1 MMPCM
6 HLLRGV
12 LAAAAATLIAGAAF
26 AGETGASSA
35 PGSSGALVRGGA
47 PLPEFHLGFPGDAL
61 SEHSDDLEISLTSP
75 GQSALRFLFSPRP
88 IFGQSLDQTTG
99 TSRNTAGLSWNIF
112 ENDKLFGS
120 FGFSGSI
127 VRPGAE
133 DPARHLFDPPL
144 TLHSTLELGYQLG
157 DQHSLSLSLD
167 RASPSSFGTDKTET
181 GEALRL
187 RYGYHF

>member
-1 MMPCM
+1 MTPCIR
-6 HLLRGV
+6 LLRGV
-12 LAAAAATLIAGAAF
+12 LAAAAATLIAGAAL
-26 AGETGASSA
+26 ADETAASSA
-35 PGSSGALVRGGA
+35 PVSSGTLVRGGA
-47 PLPEFHLGFPGDAL
+47 PLPEFHLGFLDDMFSPR
-61 SEHSDDLEISLTSP
+61 SDDLEISLTSP

-88 IFGQSLDQTTG
+88 IFGQSLDQGTG
-99 TSRNTAGLSWNIF
+99 TSRSSAGLSWNIF

-120 FGFSGSI
+120 FGFSGSVI
-127 VRPGAE
+127 RPGAE
-133 DPARHLFDPPL
+133 DTARHLLDPPL

-167 RASPSSFGTDKTET
+167 RASPSNFGNDRTET